1 MDFHFFDPIIGVLI
15 ALVHQY
21 GLLGLFISALVGST
35 VFIPFSVE
43 AAIAVMLSL
52 RENPYIVV
60 LVASIGALMGT
71 WVNYAIGCYASEL
84 AEKKIGEENIRK
96 AKKAMDKYGWPGL
109 FLIIMLPTPIP
120 VDPVTIIP
128 GMMRM
133 NVIKFSLTVFFAKLI
148 RYALFV
154 GLLQG
159 IFGII
164 HLPLA

>member
-52 RENPYIVV
+52 V